1 MSKGS
6 QDTYT
11 GYSLIRDGIQ
21 SLYEN
26 GVKVEDLH
34 AEVKDAFEAH
44 ILDIVYGLTGADGK
58 AGNLW
63 GLDEEIEQEYIASE
77 EVPF

>member
-1 MSKGS
+1 MPK

-11 GYSLIRDGIQ
+11 GYTLIRDGIQ

-26 GVKVEDLH
+26 GVKVEGLYD
-34 AEVKDAFEAH
+34 EVFSAFEAH
-44 ILDIVYGLTGADGK
+44 IVSIAYGTSPRDSGC
-58 AGNLW
+58 
-63 GLDEEIEQEYIASE
+63 LDEEIEQEYIASE